1 MQFKYSAI
9 MTIVY
14 ITFMFGAGMPILF
27 PMAAAA
33 FFVLYL
39 LETTSLH
46 YIHQTPPAYDVELND
61 ACLGK
66 LQFAPLLIL
75 SFGYW
80 MTTNPQLQQSYKE
93 FIPLQQINSP
103 FINGHYWTDY
113 ISPTCIVTAGPG
125 GAMYGLFLFYFIY
138 LVMRTPIRFIEKACD
153 CKLNK
158 IDLSNIEV
166 DEDIPVYQ
174 QCLDK
179 DDRSW
184 TLREE
189 DLLRSYGM

>member
-14 ITFMFGAGMPILF
+14 ITFMFGAGMPLLF
-27 PMAAAA
+27 PLASCA
-33 FFVLYL
+33 FLVLYL

-66 LQFAPLLIL
+66 LQWAPMLLL

-80 MTTNPQLQQSYKE
+80 MTTNPQLQQSYKKL
-93 FIPLQQINSP
+93 IPLQTLHSP
-103 FINGHYWTDY
+103 FISDHYWTDY
-113 ISPTCIVTAGPG
+113 ISPTCIFSTGPG
-125 GAMYGLFLFYFIY
+125 GAMLGLFYVCVIY
-138 LVMRTPIRFIEKACD
+138 YLLRGPIRWFEKTCD

-158 IDLSNIEV
+158 LDISHIEV
-166 DEDIPVYQ
+166 DEEIPVYQ
-174 QCLDK
+174 QCLDD

-184 TLREE
+184 TI
-189 DLLRSYGM
+189 